1 MTTNTKMINII
12 MIDKKGAELCKYRT
26 SYNVAITLM
35 LYMQN
40 QIGILVKPMKRAE
53 EYFYDYAIGDY
64 EQSLF
69 ISTEQL
75 DDLTKEY
82 IRMNPKK
89 NSLYL
94 LKTTIKDA
102 KERNKR
108 ELNRLTDKSDTV
120 LIFKKDLDSNSRT
133 WWARYSVKQF
143 KDFIVYLMS
152 NYNLCKESA
161 YMLYK
166 IGKTIH
172 EVTIGKEQLGEDLIK
187 TLVYIYGKKSTNEMF
202 DLMFDDFR
210 KACNAK
216 NNR

>member
-1 MTTNTKMINII
+1 MTTNTKMIDII

-40 QIGILVKPMKRAE
+40 QIGILVKPMKRPE

-64 EQSLF
+64 EQSLL

-94 LKTTIKDA
+94 LKTTIKNA
-102 KERNKR
+102 KERNR
-108 ELNRLTDKSDTV
+108 YELNRLTDKSDTV
-120 LIFKKDLDSNSRT
+120 LIFKKDLDCNSRT
-133 WWARYSVKQF
+133 WWARYSVRQF
-143 KDFIVYLMS
+143 RDFIVYLMA

>member
-1 MTTNTKMINII
+1 MTTNTKMIDII

-40 QIGILVKPMKRAE
+40 QIGILVKPMKRPE

-82 IRMNPKK
+82 IRINPKK

-102 KERNKR
+102 KERHKR

-172 EVTIGKEQLGEDLIK
+172 EITIGKEELGEDLIK

>member
-26 SYNVAITLM
+26 SYNVAINLM

-40 QIGILVKPMKRAE
+40 QINILVKPIKRPE

-64 EQSLF
+64 EQSLL

-89 NSLYL
+89 NSLSL

-102 KERNKR
+102 KARNKY
-108 ELNRLTDKSDTV
+108 ELNRWTDKSDTV
-120 LIFKKDLDSNSRT
+120 LIFKKDLDCDNRT
-133 WWARYSVKQF
+133 WWARYSIKQF
-143 KDFIVYLMS
+143 RDFIVYLMS

-187 TLVYIYGKKSTNEMF
+187 TLVYIYGKKSTDEMF

-210 KACNAK
+210 RACNAK